1 MVVRVALA
9 HITVICEWLWFV
21 RAQIRLIIIIFLNN
35 FVQLKRT
42 RATIGL
48 WGFSWALFTDKIRI
62 VASA

>member
-1 MVVRVALA
+1 MFA
-9 HITVICEWLWFV
+9 
-21 RAQIRLIIIIFLNN
+21 RAQIRLIIFFNN